1 MILVVVVFP
10 ISLFIVT
17 IYSYSLRIPRTLSE
31 GHHAFYNI
39 MTSIFANVGQTG
51 RARLARRV
59 DIAAARDISPATARE
74 PSARARDRDR
84 DPFKGRTSSGA
95 LVRGIAGS
103 GERAQNLGAN
113 LV

>member
-1 MILVVVVFP
+1 MILFVFP

-31 GHHAFYNI
+31 KVTTLL
-39 MTSIFANVGQTG
+39 TSSRMILRGVGQTG

-84 DPFKGRTSSGA
+84 DPFEGRTSSGA

>member
-1 MILVVVVFP
+1 MILFVFP

-31 GHHAFYNI
+31 LL
-39 MTSIFANVGQTG
+39 TSSRDSSRCVGQSR